1 MIPIN
6 VDRNVSIRDY
16 DKLPADSLLVTS
28 TFLTIQGEGPFA
40 GKPALFIRLAGC
52 NIGAKKDCPWCD
64 TRFNFDEGMVVSVPE
79 LAALVRDAARTDAP
93 APVRLV
99 VVTGGEP
106 LLQKRN
112 VFALEKLVN
121 GGRVGLDIVD
131 FQFETN
137 GMFIEAEDHHTVR
150 FPRVSYVVSPKIPH
164 KHKTYAPLRP
174 IWVADELRVSLKY
187 VVTADPDSPYHRL
200 PDDLH
205 KARFSKTPVYVS
217 GMTVYKRSVQPGE
230 VASIWDDTLIDRAAT
245 ALNYQH
251 AARLVQSQPGLT
263 LSYQTHLFGVVE

>member
-6 VDRNVSIRDY
+6 VDRNVSVRDY

-28 TFLTIQGEGPFA
+28 TFLTIQGEGPFG

-64 TRFNFDEGMVVSVPE
+64 TRFNFDEGHTLSVRT
-79 LAALVRDAARTDAP
+79 LAATILAEAHNESR

-121 GGRVGLDIVD
+121 TGRQGSDIID

-137 GMFIEAEDHHTVR
+137 GMFVDTEDHHTVR

-174 IWVADELRVSLKY
+174 VWVSGELNVSLKY
-187 VVTADPDSPYHRL
+187 VVTADKDSPYHYL
-200 PDDLH
+200 PEDLH
-205 KARFSKTPVYVS
+205 RARFSRTPVYVS
-217 GMTVYKRSVQPGE
+217 GMTVYRRSVQPGE

>member
-6 VDRNVSIRDY
+6 VDRNVSVRDY
-16 DKLPADSLLVTS
+16 DKLPPDSLLVTS

-52 NIGAKKDCPWCD
+52 NIGGKKDCPWCD
-64 TRFNFDEGMVVSVPE
+64 TRFNFGEGTILSVE
-79 LAALVRDAARTDAP
+79 EVAEIVRAAARIGP
-93 APVRLV
+93 LVPIRLV

-121 GGRVGLDIVD
+121 SGRNGLDVIE

-137 GMFIEAEDHHTVR
+137 GMFIDAEDHHTVR
-150 FPRVSYVVSPKIPH
+150 FPRVTYVVSPKIPH
-164 KHKTYAPLRP
+164 NRRAYPPMRP
-174 IWVADELRVSLKY
+174 VWTADELRVALKY

-200 PDDLH
+200 PDDLYV
-205 KARFSKTPVYVS
+205 ARFSDTPVYVS
-217 GMTVYKRSVQPGE
+217 GMTVYRRPLRPGE
-230 VASIWDDTLIDRAAT
+230 VASIWDDTLIDRTAT

-251 AARLVQSQPGLT
+251 AARLVQSQSGLT